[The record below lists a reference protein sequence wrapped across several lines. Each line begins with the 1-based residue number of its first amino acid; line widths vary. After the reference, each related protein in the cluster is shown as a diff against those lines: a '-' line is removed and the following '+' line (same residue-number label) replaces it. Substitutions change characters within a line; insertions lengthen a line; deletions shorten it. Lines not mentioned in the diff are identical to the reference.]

1 MGGTSNNGVTEEDW
15 HDNRVPLLRRVIV
28 RLLSMARQL
37 IANDFV
43 IFCHLRAKLRII
55 EVFIEAVRKNL
66 EGKEL

>member
-1 MGGTSNNGVTEEDW
+1 
-15 HDNRVPLLRRVIV
+15 
-28 RLLSMARQL
+28 MARQL